1 MLLQAGADKEAKD
14 MVSSPSLCQLSNG
27 YMLAV
32 AAAIIIGW
40 FHGFDEGICYRSQG
54 DRGDVAAGRS

>member
-1 MLLQAGADKEAKD
+1 MLAADNGHKEIVEMLLRAGADKEAKD
-14 MVSSPSLCQLSNG
+14 KVSSPSLCQLSNG

-40 FHGFDEGICYRSQG
+40 FHGFDDDIL
-54 DRGDVAAGRS
+54 